1 MTTMNKYSNIPLYF
15 QLKSMIQEQIE
26 NGEYPADSKIPSEQ
40 ELCERYDISRPTVR
54 QAISE
59 LTSSGHLYKMKGKG
73 TFVSKQKTL
82 IHIKDYNGFT
92 DSILDS
98 KNPGSFQFISM
109 EVRTNKSFTKL
120 NEVFSIRPDSVVEFA
135 CIMWAGMQN
144 DDLISVNES
153 WIPLSMFPDI
163 IDDLHAKKSSQDIL
177 KGKYPLLPYHA
188 HSVLDIIHTD
198 ANEASYLQVQT
209 GQALIRILN
218 TLQARDGKTVELVV
232 TKYRADKCKLL
243 FESHR

>member
-1 MTTMNKYSNIPLYF
+1 MTTMNKYSSVPLYF
-15 QLKSMIQEQIE
+15 QLKTMIQEKIE
-26 NGEYPADSKIPSEQ
+26 NSDYAADSKIPSEQ
-40 ELCERYDISRPTVR
+40 DLCEQFDISRPTVR

-59 LTSSGHLYKMKGKG
+59 LTSSGHLYKLKGKG

-98 KNPGSFQFISM
+98 KNPGAFHFLSM
-109 EVRTNKSFTKL
+109 EQRTNKNFSKL
-120 NEVFSIRPDSVVEFA
+120 NDVFSIRPDVSVDFA
-135 CIMWAGMQN
+135 CIVWAGLQN
-144 DDLISVNES
+144 EEVISVNES

-163 IDDLHAKKSSQDIL
+163 LEDLQAKKSSQDIL

-198 ANEASYLQVQT
+198 TAEAARLQVQP
-209 GQALIRILN
+209 GQPLIRITN

-243 FESHR
+243 FESHH

>member
-1 MTTMNKYSNIPLYF
+1 MTTINKYSSVPLYY
-15 QLKSMIQEQIE
+15 QLKTMIQEKIE
-26 NGEYPADSKIPSEQ
+26 SGEYAADSQIPSEQ
-40 ELCERYDISRPTVR
+40 DLCEEFDISRPTVR

-82 IHIKDYNGFT
+82 ISIKDYNGFT

-98 KNPGSFQFISM
+98 KNPAGNNFIAL
-109 EVRTNKSFTKL
+109 EQTTNRAFAKL
-120 NEVFSIRPDSVVEFA
+120 NEAFGIRSDAIVDFA
-135 CIMWAGMQN
+135 RITWVNEQGEEI
-144 DDLISVNES
+144 ISLNES
-153 WIPLSMFPDI
+153 WIPLALFPEI
-163 IDDLHAKKSSQDIL
+163 IEDLKGKKTSQEIV

-188 HSVLDIIHTD
+188 RSTLDIIHTD
-198 ANEASYLQVQT
+198 QMEASRLHVQP
-209 GQALIRILN
+209 GQPLIRILN
-218 TLQARDGKTVELVV
+218 TLHTRDGKTVEMVV